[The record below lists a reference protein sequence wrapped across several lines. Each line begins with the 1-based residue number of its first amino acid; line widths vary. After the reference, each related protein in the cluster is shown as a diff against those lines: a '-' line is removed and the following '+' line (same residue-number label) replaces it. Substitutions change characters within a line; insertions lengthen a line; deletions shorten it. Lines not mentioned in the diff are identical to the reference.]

1 MQNRINDSRIIF
13 GAIIFLNIMITAL
26 KFETIP
32 LVIIS
37 FMFLSFSFYLYENYI
52 KSVINYVNEKE
63 IMATKLNQ
71 ETQNKINEQK
81 KYFEELAELEKKTLK
96 NARADL
102 EILHQY
108 YYNLFASLLGKKTN
122 QETKLLQSKL
132 GLL

>member
-1 MQNRINDSRIIF
+1 MQNKINNSRIIF
-13 GAIIFLNIMITAL
+13 GAIIFLNIIITAF

-52 KSVINYVNEKE
+52 KSVISYVNEKE

-81 KYFEELAELEKKTLK
+81 KYFEELAKLEKNTLK

-108 YYNLFASLLGKKTN
+108 YYNLLASLLGKKQIKKQN
-122 QETKLLQSKL
+122 SSNLN
-132 GLL
+132 

>member
-1 MQNRINDSRIIF
+1 
-13 GAIIFLNIMITAL
+13 MITAL